1 SKRIMSAI
9 RLPAVVNVTDW
20 VAVNRDQFLPPVCN
34 KMLHT
39 DGQLKLFYVGG
50 PNQRKDYHIEEGEEL
65 FYMERGDMELK
76 MLIGNRFVSQPI
88 LQGQLFL
95 LPGNLFHSPQRAAD
109 TIGWV
114 IERERL
120 ASEIDGLRYFLET
133 ADGTP
138 TLRPLFER
146 YVHMRDLGSQVAEI
160 IAEYRR
166 SEEFR
171 TGQPTKSASDNADTA
186 AVAYKPE
193 LRPLPPVTLADWLD
207 KHQQE
212 LDNAEVKNGSSSL
225 EVFPSQCGYQFL
237 VEVVGRSDGR
247 QEFVEY
253 NCETWLLQLV
263 GECSVTFYVEKG
275 QTATARRLGEK
286 DSLLVP
292 AGVAFGVV
300 QSAGCRLLKA
310 SQDPGRKGY

>member
-1 SKRIMSAI
+1 
-9 RLPAVVNVTDW
+9 
-20 VAVNRDQFLPPVCN
+20 
-34 KMLHT
+34 MLHT
-39 DGQLKLFYVGG
+39 DGQLKLAVLRCG

-65 FYMERGDMELK
+65 
-76 MLIGNRFVSQPI
+76 
-88 LQGQLFL
+88 
-95 LPGNLFHSPQRAAD
+95 
-109 TIGWV
+109 
-114 IERERL
+114 ERL
-120 ASEIDGLRYFLET
+120 ASEMDGLRYFLET

-146 YVHMRDLGSQVAEI
+146 YVHMRDLGSQVAGS
-160 IAEYRR
+160 R
-166 SEEFR
+166 SL
-171 TGQPTKSASDNADTA
+171 PSTA
-186 AVAYKPE
+186 APKSSAPDSRQS
-193 LRPLPPVTLADWLD
+193 LRRTMPTQQPLQARASAAAPGHFGRLLLD